1 MLTLAISF
9 VELLDSSFGGF
20 INFFLG
26 MVTGV
31 VLFLLLVT
39 VFGIR
44 GKNLSLDAKKPE
56 GEISGDDLKK
66 LIEHRQTSL
75 KRSIKLKNEGAFRL
89 TFNMSIELVEEVS
102 RYFFPNSKYPMF
114 ELSVNELLELNHYI
128 TDRINDILE
137 VPILKNAKK
146 MRIITIVNMYEKKRA
161 LEESKLAKA
170 AKKYRFGKVLK
181 YGGMALNAIN
191 PVYWFRKLVLST
203 SMDIII
209 RKLCV
214 TIVAV
219 VGEETAKVYSKK
231 LFDQDLELGIVE
243 KDMEDLLAEG
253 DDEPEEAE
261 ES

>member
-1 MLTLAISF
+1 MLAFAI
-9 VELLDSSFGGF
+9 DFGGF

-39 VFGIR
+39 VFSVR
-44 GKNLSLDAKKPE
+44 GKNLSLDSKKPE
-56 GEISGDDLKK
+56 GEINEDDLRK
-66 LIEHRQTSL
+66 LIEHRQTGL
-75 KRSIKLKNEGAFRL
+75 KRSIKLKNDGAFKL
-89 TFNMSIELVEEVS
+89 TASMSLELVEEIS
-102 RYFFPNSKYPMF
+102 RYFFPKSKYPMY

-128 TDRINDILE
+128 TDRVDELLE
-137 VPILKNAKK
+137 QPLLKNAKK
-146 MRIITIVNMYEKKRA
+146 TRIITIVNMYDKKRA
-161 LEESKLAKA
+161 LEESKVAKA
-170 AKKYRFGKVLK
+170 AKKLHLGKVAK

-203 SMDIII
+203 SIDVIT

-214 TIVAV
+214 AIIAV

-231 LFDQDLELGIVE
+231 LFDKDVDLGLAEENIQDLLS
-243 KDMEDLLAEG
+243 EG
-253 DDEPEEAE
+253 DDDTEETE

>member
-1 MLTLAISF
+1 MLAFAI
-9 VELLDSSFGGF
+9 DFGGF

-26 MVTGV
+26 MITGI

-39 VFGIR
+39 VFSIR
-44 GKNLSLDAKKPE
+44 GKNLSLDTKKPE
-56 GEISGDDLKK
+56 GEISEDDLKK

-89 TFNMSIELVEEVS
+89 TMNMSIELVEEIS
-102 RYFFPNSKYPMF
+102 RYFFPNSKYPMY
-114 ELSVNELLELNHYI
+114 ELSVNELLELNIYI
-128 TDRINDILE
+128 TNRIDEILE
-137 VPILKNAKK
+137 TPILKNAKK

-161 LEESKLAKA
+161 IEESKLIKA
-170 AKKYRFGKVLK
+170 TKKMKLGKVVK

-203 SMDIII
+203 SMDIIV

-214 TIVAV
+214 AIIAV

-231 LFDQDLELGIVE
+231 LFDQDIELGMVE
-243 KDMEDLLAEG
+243 KNMEDLLSEG
-253 DDEPEEAE
+253 DEEPEEAE